1 MLDRSLE
8 ELLLKSLTQKHLG
21 GLLTPAGDLSRL
33 RALRLGDSGLLAHLH
48 RGSAPQVH
56 NR

>member
-8 ELLLKSLTQKHLG
+8 ELLLKSLMQKHLG
-21 GLLTPAGDLSRL
+21 GLLTPAGGLSRL